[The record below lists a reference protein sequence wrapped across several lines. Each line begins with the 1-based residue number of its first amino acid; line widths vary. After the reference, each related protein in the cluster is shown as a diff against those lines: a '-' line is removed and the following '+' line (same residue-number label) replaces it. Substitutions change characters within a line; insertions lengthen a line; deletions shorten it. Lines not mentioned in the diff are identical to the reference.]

1 MFIYIIPTQR
11 IMWISNT
18 DSGTYYV
25 GTGVGT
31 TMRDQIEKI
40 VAVFSPTYKK
50 STISIDRNKP
60 NTTEY
65 ILVKQKKN

>member
-1 MFIYIIPTQR
+1 
-11 IMWISNT
+11 MWISNT

-65 ILVKQKKN
+65 I